1 VDEVTGLSRLVV
13 AEAADEKRQPAIVIK
28 GAKGNKRYLMP
39 SRAHLMIQDGDE
51 VFPGDVL
58 AKIPRETTR
67 TKDITGGLPR
77 VVELFEARKP
87 RETAIM
93 AVPFDSSWIEVEPCA
108 IEKPKLW
115 KGTASTG
122 CGKTSVLY
130 QGTTLVR
137 SHKTENA
144 SGFRACVRTR
154 KTRNIR
160 IVFGQLSIWNR
171 IDFARKSW
179 LSRRLFRPCYGAFCT
194 NCCLGATT
202 KKLNEK
208 ASLYEGH
215 SFSRAVNRL
224 CLTGSAAEVRFSK
237 PTGLRFPL
245 SSHTPS

>member
-1 VDEVTGLSRLVV
+1 V
-13 AEAADEKRQPAIVIK
+13 
-28 GAKGNKRYLMP
+28 
-39 SRAHLMIQDGDE
+39 
-51 VFPGDVL
+51 
-58 AKIPRETTR
+58 
-67 TKDITGGLPR
+67 
-77 VVELFEARKP
+77 KP
-87 RETAIM
+87 R
-93 AVPFDSSWIEVEPCA
+93 SWLCLLTHPGSRVEPCA

-215 SFSRAVNRL
+215 GFSRAVNRL